1 VLAGAELLW
10 AFGSVL
16 LVEAELFEIDPE
28 ELGAAV
34 LLPDWLFMLL
44 GLVLELELD
53 EDALGDVLWS
63 VVLEGAV
70 VGLAWLDV

>member
-1 VLAGAELLW
+1 MLAGAELLW

-34 LLPDWLFMLL
+34 VLPDWLFMLL
-44 GLVLELELD
+44 GLVLELD
-53 EDALGDVLWS
+53 DDALGAVLWS

-70 VGLAWLDV
+70 VGLARLDV

>member
-1 VLAGAELLW
+1 

-16 LVEAELFEIDPE
+16 LVEAELFEIEPE

-53 EDALGDVLWS
+53 DDALGAVLWS